1 LAIFLNFKSD
11 RKFRKKGT
19 CVDSLLNSL
28 KKKIRVKEKSVSTAT
43 STPLF
48 VMKAKKHDSMIF

>member
-1 LAIFLNFKSD
+1 MIENSA
-11 RKFRKKGT
+11 KKGT

-28 KKKIRVKEKSVSTAT
+28 KKKIWVKEKSVSTAT
-43 STPLF
+43 TLLF